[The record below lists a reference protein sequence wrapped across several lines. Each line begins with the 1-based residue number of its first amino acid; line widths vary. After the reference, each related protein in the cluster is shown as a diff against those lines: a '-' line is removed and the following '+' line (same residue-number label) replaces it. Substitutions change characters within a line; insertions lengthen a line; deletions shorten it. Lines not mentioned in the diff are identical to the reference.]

1 MMKSLKYR
9 IVLTLAIVTCAASC
23 RTSSNAAEGQKN
35 ETKTAPAS
43 VQTQLEQ
50 AVNAVIA
57 AGTASVA
64 AAKDDQIAVVK
75 AQQSLEAIRLIGQ
88 LGDFNTEAQTAKLM
102 DELRESARPS
112 VVEAIVRTQ
121 FELRLRMWQQ
131 LNAAE
136 RAEAV
141 NSFVAGM
148 KKAEVSPVHAEM
160 LTRLANYQDILD
172 DGDQSRL
179 ASNAITALLPQFQA
193 LDAARGS
200 RSASGASKQ
209 FAPRLAGIVRR
220 FDLIGKPMV
229 LEGKLLDG
237 TPFDW
242 NSYRG
247 KVVLVDFHASWCGPC
262 RQEVPNVL
270 KAYEAYHDKGFEV
283 VGVNLDTEPQLAE
296 KYIQET
302 GAKFPTIFSADP
314 AANGWNAPMVT
325 YYGVT
330 GIPRV
335 LLVDKDGKVVST
347 NARGAKLGQLLE
359 KLMGPPGGAAATQ
372 SSREENREAK
382 GKVIQA
388 SATEDATEPT
398 DAPAPPK
405 EGDDKIE
412 AAPAVPE

>member
-9 IVLTLAIVTCAASC
+9 LVFSVVIVTCATSC
-23 RTSSNAAEGQKN
+23 RPSSNAAEEQK
-35 ETKTAPAS
+35 KGAQADQAP
-43 VQTQLEQ
+43 VQARLEQ

-64 AAKDDQIAVVK
+64 AAKDDQSAVVK
-75 AQQSLEAIRLIGQ
+75 VQQSLEAIRLIGQ

-131 LNAAE
+131 LNSAE

-148 KKAEVSPVHAEM
+148 KKAEISPVHAEM

-172 DGDQSRL
+172 DSDQSRL
-179 ASNAITALLPQFQA
+179 ASNAITALMPQFQA
-193 LDAARGS
+193 LDAARGN
-200 RSASGASKQ
+200 RSGNGASKQ
-209 FAPRLAGIVRR
+209 YAPRLAGIVRR

-302 GAKFPTIFSADP
+302 GAKFPTIFSDDP

-330 GIPRV
+330 AIPRV

-359 KLMGPPGGAAATQ
+359 KLLGPPGGAAATQ
-372 SSREENREAK
+372 SSSDQSRDEK
-382 GKVIQA
+382 GQVIQA
-388 SATEDATEPT
+388 SATEEATDT
-398 DAPAPPK
+398 PAPPE
-405 EGDDKIE
+405 EGADKVE